1 MLEARSRLGGRA
13 WTASHDGFPL
23 DLGCGW
29 LHSADQNPW
38 ARIAKSAGFT
48 IDRTPAPWTR
58 DDGDLSFAEGE
69 EEDFDTAAER
79 FYARVAEAEKRGLDV
94 AAAEFLEP
102 NGRWNALLNAISTY
116 ANGAELDVVSVID
129 SARYEDTGVNWR
141 VVEGFGAAIAAHGA
155 NLPVVLDCTVTRID
169 HTGKSIRIESSR
181 GDVNARVVILTVPTT
196 LVASEAIRFAPA
208 LPDKVE
214 AAIGLPLGLAD
225 KVVLALDTPET
236 VQAETRLFGRTDRVG
251 IGAYHLRPFGRPL
264 IEGFFGGRLARELE
278 QEGEGALP
286 AFAIDE
292 LAAQLGNDLR
302 ARLKPLAATAWSRDP
317 LAGGSYSHALPGKA
331 GAREVLAGPVDGRLF
346 FAGEATSASS
356 FSTAHGAYETGVR
369 AAEEAIAAVARRPIR
384 TG

>member
-1 MLEARSRLGGRA
+1 
-13 WTASHDGFPL
+13 
-23 DLGCGW
+23 
-29 LHSADQNPW
+29 
-38 ARIAKSAGFT
+38 
-48 IDRTPAPWTR
+48 
-58 DDGDLSFAEGE
+58 
-69 EEDFDTAAER
+69 
-79 FYARVAEAEKRGLDV
+79 
-94 AAAEFLEP
+94 
-102 NGRWNALLNAISTY
+102 
-116 ANGAELDVVSVID
+116 
-129 SARYEDTGVNWR
+129 
-141 VVEGFGAAIAAHGA
+141 
-155 NLPVVLDCTVTRID
+155 
-169 HTGKSIRIESSR
+169 
-181 GDVNARVVILTVPTT
+181 
-196 LVASEAIRFAPA
+196 
-208 LPDKVE
+208 
-214 AAIGLPLGLAD
+214 
-225 KVVLALDTPET
+225 
-236 VQAETRLFGRTDRVG
+236 
-251 IGAYHLRPFGRPL
+251 L